1 MESNKGIFR
10 GSFRPFS
17 QEGLSDTGTQP
28 DCITV
33 SYQVEEW
40 KSDFM
45 WTYQIS
51 TFLHAKKIIS
61 IHIISIIEGRELFLE
76 MPCVEEKIT
85 KEMFQKEM
93 LPQ

>member
-1 MESNKGIFR
+1 MR
-10 GSFRPFS
+10 
-17 QEGLSDTGTQP
+17 
-28 DCITV
+28 
-33 SYQVEEW
+33 
-40 KSDFM
+40 
-45 WTYQIS
+45 TYQIS